1 MFFTNVDNLIPGLQ
15 NLWRAVRRF
24 LLSEET
30 LPRLLISKA
39 VTVVVMC
46 VMSVTKCAYL
56 FDLSVFL
63 WVMFTSRGTVSSK
76 MWNLLFTLYSYSNF
90 LERTLGMP
98 VLLSDFC
105 TVISDSTGYFDM
117 NPAVLEKVD
126 KISFKD

>member
-1 MFFTNVDNLIPGLQ
+1 MFFTNVDNLMPGLQ

-56 FDLSVFL
+56 FDLSEFR
-63 WVMFTSRGTVSSK
+63 WVMFTSRGTVEFVVHLVPNGDVVFEVGHSDLWRNSATPRRL
-76 MWNLLFTLYSYSNF
+76 MSFDVTEYC
-90 LERTLGMP
+90 
-98 VLLSDFC
+98 VL
-105 TVISDSTGYFDM
+105 
-117 NPAVLEKVD
+117 
-126 KISFKD
+126 